1 MQTIS
6 NRFKARLKMGTY
18 PYAYYP
24 FKWRGEEAKPYSGL
38 AETKSADTAPD
49 NKEKT
54 MDDTNAST
62 GNPLPGKRVR
72 KPLTPE
78 QRAAKNEKD
87 RLRRAAKKAE
97 AAPAVF

>member
-1 MQTIS
+1 
-6 NRFKARLKMGTY
+6 
-18 PYAYYP
+18 
-24 FKWRGEEAKPYSGL
+24 
-38 AETKSADTAPD
+38 
-49 NKEKT
+49 
-54 MDDTNAST
+54 
-62 GNPLPGKRVR
+62 LPGKRVR